1 VTRRSRQKRI
11 VEGLRRHSGRIH
23 FLTAVSLSL
32 GALVLLDGGLYNV
45 ASSRYPSGCS
55 IGAIIGLCIERN
67 RRAWGSLTNSVDDD
81 FE

>member
-1 VTRRSRQKRI
+1 
-11 VEGLRRHSGRIH
+11 
-23 FLTAVSLSL
+23 LSL

-45 ASSRYPSGCS
+45 ASSRYPSGGS